1 MERYLNYDSAGFI
14 VGMNRVKDS
23 IDNVH
28 DDTQSIIALMSAQ
41 AQIGQTQLAEIS
53 KRLSEAN
60 HHHRA
65 AGRRQTRANRIIASG
80 AIDASASAG
89 TSERRTRRSPVARIN
104 NQSSDPQQAQRRNA
118 DTKARRARIVSSQDL
133 NPESDE
139 RSGSP
144 ARRDSRGRFVSD
156 NSSAGGSESE
166 RRLNAMA
173 RNIANDMR
181 LGVNSGGV
189 DPMLDSMRELGTAM
203 SPLGRAGKL
212 ALRGAKFSMS
222 KFRAIKRR
230 EPLPQDQDRHNQ
242 ANEKLLDKIWKAIRK
257 SEGSGGGLLGGLL
270 GGGGRNRGG
279 RAGRGGGRVSKLKNL
294 AGRGLRAVGGM
305 RGLGWLAGAAGAA
318 SLAMDWD
325 SLNHKEKSAG
335 VGSLVGGG
343 GGAMAGAATG
353 AMIGS
358 VVPVVGTAVGGAV
371 GMVVGGW
378 LGSEGGEALG
388 AAASPYIDSWTS
400 SLVAYN
406 LPKKMTTAWET
417 GTEPFFTKLSG
428 VADSM
433 QSWFAGKWNATKD
446 FFGFGG
452 DGEAAPSGTAAN
464 AADFAIGNA
473 ATVSLG
479 ACAKYVN
486 DAFRA
491 NGLKASGHGKDV
503 AKNLAALNQGKF
515 EQVAYDENYVPKI
528 GDVMSMPSSKNS
540 KHNYGHAA
548 IYTSQGWVSDF
559 KQGNKYGNTGAPNA
573 DYYQDIQSGRIKPT
587 VVRMREQN
595 PAALSGAVGTGAVEA
610 VNYFMSRGYTKEQA
624 IGIAAN
630 IQQESGFNHKAY
642 NSAGGGNG
650 ARGLAQWRGQRQKN
664 FKKRYG
670 VSLENSTKE
679 QQYDFIDYEL
689 KTTHKA
695 AGDALKKAKTIG
707 QATKAILEQYERPSN
722 TAAEMPKRM
731 ENAEQIKRRI
741 PTIPEAAKKKNGILG
756 FSTNQLT
763 SSMALAST
771 GIRGG
776 QLPVTRPPTIPP
788 MPTITQRI
796 DSGSAQKPII
806 LQASND
812 TIPQNVSDRGIAHA
826 VTGGLGQDR
835 YWG

>member
-1 MERYLNYDSAGFI
+1 MERYLDYDSAGFI
-14 VGMNRVKDS
+14 LGMNHVKDS

-28 DDTQSIIALMSAQ
+28 DDTQSIIALMTSQ

-53 KRLSEAN
+53 KQLSEAN

-65 AGRRQTRANRIIASG
+65 AGRRQTRASRIVTST
-80 AIDASASAG
+80 IDTPASAG
-89 TSERRTRRSPVARIN
+89 TSKQSTRRSPVARIS
-104 NQSSDPQQAQRRNA
+104 NQATDTQQSQRRNT
-118 DTKARRARIVSSQDL
+118 DTKVRRARIVSSQDL

-139 RSGSP
+139 SSGSL

-166 RRLNAMA
+166 RRLNAIA
-173 RNIANDMR
+173 RNIADMR
-181 LGVNSGGV
+181 LGVDGGGV
-189 DPMLDSMRELGTAM
+189 DPIVDSMRELGTAM

-230 EPLPQDQDRHNQ
+230 EPLPQDQDRHNRE
-242 ANEKLLDKIWKAIRK
+242 NEKLLDKIWKAIRK

-279 RAGRGGGRVSKLKNL
+279 RAGRGGGRVGKLKNL
-294 AGRGLRAVGGM
+294 AGRGLRAVGGIK
-305 RGLGWLAGAAGAA
+305 GLGWLAGAAGVAG
-318 SLAMDWD
+318 LTMDWD

-343 GGAMAGAATG
+343 GGALAGATTG

-400 SLVAYN
+400 SLTAYN
-406 LPKKMTTAWET
+406 LPKKMTTAWEA

-433 QSWFAGKWNATKD
+433 QSWFANKRNATKD
-446 FFGFGG
+446 FFGFG
-452 DGEAAPSGTAAN
+452 DDNGEHTAISERASK
-464 AADFAIGNA
+464 AADYVTKNA
-473 ATVSLG
+473 LSRSSG
-479 ACAKYVN
+479 WCARYVRQALQAA
-486 DAFRA
+486 DYEIEAQPYA
-491 NGLKASGHGKDV
+491 YQYETNGTLSKAG
-503 AKNLAALNQGKF
+503 LT
-515 EQVAYDENYVPKI
+515 KI
-528 GDVMSMPSSKNS
+528 DPNTQPRKGDVMVIQPTQGHEAGHIQMYNGEQWISDYRQNS
-540 KHNYGHAA
+540 ISPYNGVA
-548 IYTSQGWVSDF
+548 IESLDRTLYRDMSAGS
-559 KQGNKYGNTGAPNA
+559 
-573 DYYQDIQSGRIKPT
+573 
-587 VVRMREQN
+587 N
-595 PAALSGAVGTGAVEA
+595 PPALDGAVGAGAVEA
-610 VNYFMSRGYTKEQA
+610 VNFFMSRGYTKEQA

-630 IQQESGFNHKAY
+630 IQQESGFNHRAY
-642 NSAGGGNG
+642 NSEGGGNG
-650 ARGLAQWRGQRQKN
+650 ARGLAQWRGQRQDN

-670 VSLENSTKE
+670 VSLENSTKA

-695 AGDALKKAKTIG
+695 AGDALKKAASIE
-707 QATKAILEQYERPSN
+707 QATRTVLEQYERPGN
-722 TAAEMPKRM
+722 INAEMPKRM
-731 ENAEQIKRRI
+731 GNAEQIKQRLPVI
-741 PTIPEAAKKKNGILG
+741 PQDAKKTDGILG
-756 FSTNQLT
+756 FSTSRLT
-763 SSMALAST
+763 SSLAPAGT
-771 GIRGG
+771 GISGG
-776 QLPVTRPPTIPP
+776 RLPVTRPPSIPP
-788 MPTITQRI
+788 MPTVTQRV
-796 DSGSAQKPII
+796 DSGSTQKPIV